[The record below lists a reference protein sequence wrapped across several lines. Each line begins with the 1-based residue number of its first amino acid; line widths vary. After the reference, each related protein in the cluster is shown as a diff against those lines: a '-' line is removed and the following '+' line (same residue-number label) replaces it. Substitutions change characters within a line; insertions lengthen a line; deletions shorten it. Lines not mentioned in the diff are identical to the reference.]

1 MAINRISG
9 DILESNLLRS
19 SDIAFQTDLL
29 YLDISNNRIG
39 VKTNSPGNFA
49 LDVNGNMRV
58 QGNQTVT
65 GDLIVQG
72 TTTTIDSQNLVVE
85 DNVITLNE
93 NASTAT
99 DAGIMIQRAG
109 QNNAVFYWDETNT
122 EFRFGTTPE
131 DGSTRTDFTNVTL
144 ADARLANL
152 TLQGQLVA
160 DRITSSGSNADI
172 VLQPQGT
179 GAVVLNTIKSDD
191 SSTVTISDGLQ
202 VNGNLNIDGNQV
214 ITGDLTVQ
222 GTTTT
227 IDSQNLVVEDNLLFI
242 NSNNSAETDAGL
254 MIYRGPND
262 PAVFFW
268 DEDDDKFKLGT
279 TTSDGST
286 RTDLDGVTL
295 QKLQIADPVAD
306 EDAATKAYV
315 DTQLG
320 GGGAVIGTNV
330 TIGTP
335 TDSTFGDGALTTL
348 GEEASVTDALDSLNE
363 TMENIRESTYV
374 QSVSFVSDST
384 SISLGDTVTLTIT
397 TVGGGADRY
406 TITWGDGT
414 QTVATTDSTPSHTY
428 NEASGSPMTVTVKA
442 FANGAV
448 TDSAGSFAT
457 STRTGYITVA
467 SAAPVAAFAIRNNAT
482 RDGGAVITT
491 ADTGDTVYLQN
502 NTTNTVS
509 DCTFSVDWGDGT
521 TDTVAN
527 DSAAGGASGNN
538 LSHTYTNAAADD
550 GSTVAGT
557 GAGDTKYQIRLT
569 LLSHSTANPA
579 TVPQSVNSNFE
590 VYSTHTPKIDI
601 ADSTVRGVNEESSSG
616 FSVTFRNGT
625 DTNPGA
631 NSSFSATQIYQW
643 DFTDD
648 STQTSVNIGSGST
661 GDTGQNITKVFGFT
675 QSGSGTV
682 GTTQTY
688 PVKLTINNGHTTGV
702 FESAITNIIVEPD
715 VRANLAGTAITVNT
729 GSGDNS
735 LSIYDVTDLDGV
747 NRARVRYTN
756 TSQNADDYEYDFLND
771 SSDVL
776 HIAEDGSTAG
786 TIGNTLQK
794 NFAGQSAGSIVTDFR
809 ATGTPD
815 TIHQSD
821 TQTITFTMKSVPS
834 APSGLSSKTLTLADS
849 AQGTN
854 PHLCAGFT
862 DNTSTADTLAAGTSL
877 ESTTARRY
885 TTTTT
890 LDTNTVTNFLVNDA
904 NGTGSTVNQ
913 TVTASINASASGA
926 RTFTT
931 TEGGANN
938 GTFTKLVVTNH
949 RDYDE
954 VDSSYPQRLYLVATA
969 KITQDLADYSVGLS
983 AQRIESSAGGNTG
996 YVHVLKDDVT
1006 ATPTTTIGTIAEGT
1020 AGTKRYISGVPYY
1033 NTGSPTVTITGT
1045 TVANFTGQ
1053 AYQDAADPHEVDPGT
1068 SQESTSGDVI
1078 SATSYTYANVDGAS
1092 SMLTGGIPNTDT
1104 GVSSAYTLG
1113 TLTQS
1118 LTSSSIRAVQQIK
1131 ARSKN
1136 ANGTGSY
1143 SESSTKIQV
1152 YTASL
1157 LTLDNEAGGITVSD
1171 SLGAGFDDDAVRI
1184 AGFGSL
1190 SGDTP
1195 SLFDSSNANY
1205 YTDSAWSGA
1214 VTVAGTNEA
1223 ISRFG
1228 TIKHFTTDLSS
1239 GYLPVGPDLNTD
1251 RSGAQY
1257 YTFAFRRTT
1266 MSNFTIR
1273 LSGTV
1278 SGCFIAAPGT
1288 AIDSA
1293 SGLNG
1298 WLDAGITYGG
1308 SGVPGSDTGNG
1319 GNGSNGCAFTSG
1331 DRIIDGTSYSNDTFT
1346 LTLGSENG
1354 TNATGNNILVRF
1366 KLESGDSITALSIE

>member
-1 MAINRISG
+1 MAINRIGG

-19 SDIAFQTDLL
+19 SDLAFQTDLL
-29 YLDISNNRIG
+29 YLDVANNRIG

-49 LDVNGNMRV
+49 LDVNGNVRV
-58 QGNQTVT
+58 QGNQT
-65 GDLIVQG
+65 
-72 TTTTIDSQNLVVE
+72 
-85 DNVITLNE
+85 
-93 NASTAT
+93 
-99 DAGIMIQRAG
+99 
-109 QNNAVFYWDETNT
+109 
-122 EFRFGTTPE
+122 
-131 DGSTRTDFTNVTL
+131 
-144 ADARLANL
+144 
-152 TLQGQLVA
+152 
-160 DRITSSGSNADI
+160 
-172 VLQPQGT
+172 
-179 GAVVLNTIKSDD
+179 
-191 SSTVTISDGLQ
+191 
-202 VNGNLNIDGNQV
+202 

-227 IDSQNLVVEDNLLFI
+227 IDSQNLVVEDNIITI
-242 NSNNSAETDAGL
+242 NENASTATDAGL
-254 MIYRGPND
+254 MISRAGQND
-262 PAVFFW
+262 AVFYW
-268 DEDDDKFKLGT
+268 DETLDKFRLGT

-286 RTDLDGVTL
+286 RQDLSS
-295 QKLQIADPVAD
+295 
-306 EDAATKAYV
+306 
-315 DTQLG
+315 
-320 GGGAVIGTNV
+320 
-330 TIGTP
+330 GTP

-363 TMENIRESTYV
+363 TVENIRENTYV
-374 QSVSFVSDST
+374 QSVSFVSNST

-397 TVGGGADRY
+397 TVGGGADRF

-414 QTVATTDSTPSHTY
+414 QDVATADSTPSHTY

-457 STRTGYITVA
+457 STRTNYITVA

-482 RDGGAVITT
+482 RNGGAVITT
-491 ADTGDTVYLQN
+491 ADTGDTVFLQN

-509 DCTFSVDWGDGT
+509 DCTYSVDWGDGT

-569 LLSHSTANPA
+569 LLSHSTANPV

-601 ADSTVRGVNEESSSG
+601 ADSTVRGVNEEASSG
-616 FSVTFRNGT
+616 FSVTFKNGT

-675 QSGSGTV
+675 QSGSGTQ
-682 GTTQTY
+682 GTTTTY

-715 VRANLAGTAITVNT
+715 VRANLAGTAVTVST
-729 GSGDNS
+729 ASGDDS
-735 LSIYDVTDLDGV
+735 LDLYDVTDLDGA
-747 NRARVRYTN
+747 NRALARFTN

-786 TIGNTLQK
+786 TIGNTLDK
-794 NFAGQSAGSIVTDFR
+794 NFSGQGAGSIVTDFR

-815 TIHQSD
+815 TIHQND
-821 TQTITFTMKSVPS
+821 NQTITFTMNSVPS
-834 APSGLSSKTLTLADS
+834 APANLSSKSLTLSDS

-854 PHLCAGFT
+854 PHLCANFDDGT
-862 DNTSTADTLAAGTSL
+862 GSAPTLAAGTSL

-885 TTTTT
+885 TSSTPIN
-890 LDTNTVTNFLVNDA
+890 TNTVTNFLTNSS

-913 TVTASINASASGA
+913 TVQAAINASASGS

-931 TEGGANN
+931 SEGGSNN
-938 GTFTKLVVTNH
+938 GTFTDLVITNH
-949 RDYDE
+949 RDFDE

-969 KITQDLADYSVGLS
+969 KITQALTDYVAGLN
-983 AQRIESSAGGNTG
+983 AQRIESTAGGETN
-996 YVHVLKDDVT
+996 YVHVVRDLLT
-1006 ATPTTTIGTIAEGT
+1006 GTPTTTIGTVAQSA
-1020 AGTKRYISGVPYY
+1020 AGNLRYISGVPYY
-1033 NTGSPTVTITGT
+1033 NDGSPSVSITGT

-1053 AYQDAADPHEVDPGT
+1053 AYQDASDPHEVDPGT
-1068 SQESTSGDVI
+1068 NQESTSGNVI
-1078 SATSYTYANVDGAS
+1078 SQTAYTYANIDGS
-1092 SMLTGGIPNTDT
+1092 STMLSSGIPLKNT
-1104 GVSSAYTLG
+1104 GVGSPYTLG
-1113 TLTQS
+1113 TLTQP
-1118 LTSSSIRAVQQIK
+1118 LTSSSIRSIQQIK

-1239 GYLPVGPDLNTD
+1239 GYLPAGPDLNTG

-1257 YTFAFRRTT
+1257 YNFAFRRTNVANFNLT
-1266 MSNFTIR
+1266 MS
-1273 LSGTV
+1273 GKV
-1278 SGCFIAAPGT
+1278 SGMFIAAPGT

-1293 SGLNG
+1293 SSLNG
-1298 WLDAGITYGG
+1298 WLDCSTTYGG
-1308 SGVPGSDTGNG
+1308 SGVPGANSGAG
-1319 GNGSNGCAFTSG
+1319 GNGSNGCAFNSG
-1331 DRIIDGTSYSNDTFT
+1331 DRVVDGTTYSSQEFTFT
-1346 LTLGSENG
+1346 LGTENAS
-1354 TNATGNNILVRF
+1354 NATGNNILVRI
-1366 KLESGDSITALSIE
+1366 KLESGDSITALSID